1 VIFEQ
6 HFLET
11 YKTLIQ
17 TTELQKGYQ
26 EFIKL
31 FRFLRIELEK
41 EFSEYAFSGNIVENA
56 MDYSYFQFTNEHL
69 KKQGLK
75 VVVVFVHV
83 DFCFEVWISG
93 LNRKIQRQYYNEL
106 KDIPVPFILNDTP
119 SKVDYI
125 LKLPLN
131 RDIPINNGGELIL
144 EIKRSAMELIEWV
157 APN

>member
-1 VIFEQ
+1 MIFEQ
-6 HFLET
+6 HFLEI

-41 EFSEYAFSGNIVENA
+41 EFSEYTFSGNIVENA
-56 MDYSYFQFTNEHL
+56 MDYSYFQFTDEHL

-75 VVVVFVHV
+75 VVVVFVHNN
-83 DFCFEVWISG
+83 FCFEVWISG
-93 LNRKIQRQYYNEL
+93 LNRKIQCQYYNEL
-106 KDIPVPFILNDTP
+106 KDIPIPFILNDKP

-131 RDIPINNGGELIL
+131 RNVPINNGGELIL
-144 EIKRSAMELIEWV
+144 EIKRCAIELIEWI